1 MASQDRYGAAVHE
14 AGHVVVA
21 WALGLKTRK
30 LAVGID
36 GDDAAGAAEIEESS
50 HLPTVDQIAICSAGA
65 DAQLPRGRQFVTLK
79 DAANYRGFPGQA
91 GSRGMAGRSKPC
103 SWSSNSMARP

>member
-1 MASQDRYGAAVHE
+1 MASQDRYGAAIHE

-36 GDDAAGAAEIEESS
+36 GDDAAGAAEIEENS
-50 HLPTVDQIAICSAGA
+50 HLPTVRSDRNLFGRRPRTTHVQCA
-65 DAQLPRGRQFVTLK
+65 DT
-79 DAANYRGFPGQA
+79 
-91 GSRGMAGRSKPC
+91 
-103 SWSSNSMARP
+103 